1 MGHESVPVPS
11 VMSTATGRR
20 QTLPCAIAL
29 SLDLTVSEPGTY
41 FSSPLSA
48 LNSSQTERL
57 YFTAPVLLHSY

>member
-20 QTLPCAIAL
+20 QTLPRATAL
-29 SLDLTVSEPGTY
+29 SLDLTVSEPGT
-41 FSSPLSA
+41 FFPSPLSA

-57 YFTAPVLLHSY
+57 YLTAPVLLHLY